1 MRRAR
6 GERLELGLHLG
17 AARYHAPGRFRD
29 VSNPA
34 EGYERFMVPP
44 LFRPWAGRLVDG
56 AGPEAG
62 ERILD
67 IACGTGIVAREVA
80 ARLRASATIAAVDAS
95 PAMLAV
101 AREAATREGAA
112 IEWHEGRAEA
122 LPFTAASFDLALC
135 QFALMFFADRAAA
148 VAEMRRV
155 LAEGGRVA
163 VSTWLGLDRHPFYDT
178 LHRIIEQRVGIS
190 ALQQIFSLGNA
201 DELRELF
208 TRAGFEQVT
217 ATPVTMTARFP
228 NPEGFLAG
236 EIDVDT
242 AAIPS
247 MQHADAAE
255 RQRIVESIAGDMRK
269 PLAGVTHGEH
279 VVLEF
284 HAHVLTARS

>member
-1 MRRAR
+1 M
-6 GERLELGLHLG
+6 
-17 AARYHAPGRFRD
+17 
-29 VSNPA
+29 SSPA

-44 LFRPWAGRLVDG
+44 LFRPWARRLLE
-56 AGPEAG
+56 AAAPQAG

-67 IACGTGIVAREVA
+67 VACGTGIVAREVA
-80 ARLRASATIAAVDAS
+80 AGLGTSATIVALDAS

-101 AREAATREGAA
+101 ARETAAREGAA
-112 IEWHEGRAEA
+112 IEWHDGQAES
-122 LPFTAASFDLALC
+122 LPFAGASFDLVLC

-155 LAEGGRVA
+155 LAADGRVA
-163 VSTWLGLDRHPFYDT
+163 LSTWLGLDRHPFYDT
-178 LHRIIEQRVGIS
+178 LHQVIEQRVGIS

-201 DELRELF
+201 GELRELF
-208 TRAGFEQVT
+208 TGAGFAQVT
-217 ATPVTMTARFP
+217 VTPISMTARFP
-228 NPEGFLAG
+228 NPPGFLAG

-255 RQRIVESIAGDMRK
+255 RQRIVESIAGDMQA
-269 PLAGVTHGEH
+269 PLAAVTRDDN

-284 HAHVLTARS
+284 HAHVLTAKA